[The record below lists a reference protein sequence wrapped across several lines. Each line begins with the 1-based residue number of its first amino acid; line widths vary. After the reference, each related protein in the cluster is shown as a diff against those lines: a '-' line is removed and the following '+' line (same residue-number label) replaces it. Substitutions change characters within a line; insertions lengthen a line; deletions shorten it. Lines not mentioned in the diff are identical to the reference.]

1 MSVSEQVNDGVATDA
16 LRPMAPIQV
25 EQTREFIAGL
35 EQGSQ
40 TYWDMVEIGDELS
53 RDLHITPELVILYAD
68 AVEDFTRWYEAWK
81 MNTWHI
87 PGESPF
93 GAAIVPPLLVSHFVL
108 SVQFDHTKPFAIGS
122 IHTFHDSEIVAP
134 IPVGATVRIT
144 TRAADKYEKRGR
156 RYVRHDVTV
165 TDVDDGMLY
174 FRETRDILSL

>member
-1 MSVSEQVNDGVATDA
+1 MSVSEQVNDSVATDA

-25 EQTREFIAGL
+25 EQTRDFIAGL
-35 EQGSQ
+35 EQGTQ

-68 AVEDFTRWYEAWK
+68 AVEDFTPWYEAWK
-81 MNTWHI
+81 MNTWRI
-87 PGESPF
+87 TGKSPF
-93 GAAIVPPLLVSHFVL
+93 GGAIVPPLLVSHFVL
-108 SVQFDHTKPFAIGS
+108 SVQFDHTRPFAIGS

-156 RYVRHDVTV
+156 RYVRHDVSV
-165 TDVDDGMLY
+165 TDFEDGTLY

>member
-1 MSVSEQVNDGVATDA
+1 MSEQVNDGVATDA

-68 AVEDFTRWYEAWK
+68 AVEDFTPWYEAWK

-122 IHTFHDSEIVAP
+122 IHTFHDSKIVSP

-165 TDVDDGMLY
+165 TDVDNGTLY
-174 FRETRDILSL
+174 FRETRDRKSVV